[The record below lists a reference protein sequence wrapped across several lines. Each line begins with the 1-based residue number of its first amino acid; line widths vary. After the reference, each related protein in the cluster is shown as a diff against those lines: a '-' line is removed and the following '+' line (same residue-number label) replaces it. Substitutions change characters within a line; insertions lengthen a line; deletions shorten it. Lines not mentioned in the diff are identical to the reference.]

1 MNGGTKLF
9 DIIVIFSLILS
20 VVLLGFLFI
29 ARRRM
34 EKNEPVAGWR
44 RKQFLEEQGETD
56 PQRDDVSSRKK
67 AKKAKKKNSNEE
79 TLKELIGL
87 DEIKYGIFHK
97 ANNEYSLVISTD
109 FVNFD
114 LLNASERRSII
125 LGYQSLFRVINFP
138 VQILGQAVRQDFKRD
153 EERFY
158 ENIKNENVQTIDYNT
173 RVIETIKQRTE
184 HDFRISRRVFYV
196 VSYIYEPSKMGK
208 LNSEQKERRIVETIY
223 QQANIV
229 RKMLGRA
236 RIKSEVLGSLEGME
250 VLKRAVNRE
259 RMLTMPIETVV
270 EPGKEKITTFITADP
285 ESLPNFEHLVQDV
298 EEMKSLVEDA
308 VS

>member
-1 MNGGTKLF
+1 MF
-9 DIIVIFSLILS
+9 DIIIIVSLIFSL
-20 VVLLGFLFI
+20 VLLGFLFV
-29 ARRRM
+29 ARKRM
-34 EKNEPVAGWR
+34 ERNEPVAGWR
-44 RKQFLEEQGETD
+44 RKQFLEEQEEKETNEEHD
-56 PQRDDVSSRKK
+56 LKNEENKK
-67 AKKAKKKNSNEE
+67 PVKSAKKKNTSDKE
-79 TLKELIGL
+79 TLQDLIGL
-87 DEIKYGIFHK
+87 EEIKYGIFHK
-97 ANNEYSLVISTD
+97 ANNEYSVIISTD

-114 LLNASERRSII
+114 LLNASERTSII
-125 LGYQSLFRVINFP
+125 LGYQSLYRVINFP
-138 VQILGQAVRQDFKRD
+138 IQILGQAVRQDFRRD

-158 ENIKNENVQTIDYNT
+158 ENIKKENAQTIDYNT

-208 LNSEQKERRIVETIY
+208 LNTEQKERRIVETIY

-236 RIKSEVLGSLEGME
+236 RIKSEVLESLEAME

-259 RMLTMPIETVV
+259 RMLTMPIETLI
-270 EPGKEKITTFITADP
+270 EPGREKMTSFITADP
-285 ESLPNFEHLVQDV
+285 DTLPNFEELVQDV
-298 EEMKSLVEDA
+298 EEAKDLVKNT

>member
-1 MNGGTKLF
+1 
-9 DIIVIFSLILS
+9 
-20 VVLLGFLFI
+20 
-29 ARRRM
+29 M
-34 EKNEPVAGWR
+34 ERNEPVAGWR
-44 RKQFLEEQGETD
+44 RKQFLEEQEEKETNEEHD
-56 PQRDDVSSRKK
+56 LKNEENKK
-67 AKKAKKKNSNEE
+67 PVKSAKKKNTSDKE
-79 TLKELIGL
+79 TLQDLIGL
-87 DEIKYGIFHK
+87 EEIKYGIFHK
-97 ANNEYSLVISTD
+97 ANNEYSVIISTD

-114 LLNASERRSII
+114 LLNASERTSII
-125 LGYQSLFRVINFP
+125 LGYQSLYRVINFP
-138 VQILGQAVRQDFKRD
+138 IQILGQAVRQDFRRD

-158 ENIKNENVQTIDYNT
+158 ENIKKENAQTIDYNT

-208 LNSEQKERRIVETIY
+208 LNTEQKERRIVETIY

-236 RIKSEVLGSLEGME
+236 RIKSEVLESLEAME

-259 RMLTMPIETVV
+259 RMLTMPIETLI
-270 EPGKEKITTFITADP
+270 EPGREKMTSFITADP
-285 ESLPNFEHLVQDV
+285 DTLPNFEELVQDV
-298 EEMKSLVEDA
+298 EEAKDLVKNT